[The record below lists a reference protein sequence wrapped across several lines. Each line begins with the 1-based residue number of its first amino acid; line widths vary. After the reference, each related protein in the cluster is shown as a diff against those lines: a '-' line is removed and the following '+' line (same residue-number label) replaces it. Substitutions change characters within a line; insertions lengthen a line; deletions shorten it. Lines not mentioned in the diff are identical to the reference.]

1 MKSADENRIFQDLL
15 NACRNGDLELVERL
29 AFLIPHSSYCYTVYA
44 LEKRT
49 NTTLNWISLVRN
61 FGAPINQTDTWQC
74 SPLYLACLCGH
85 YREFLLENG
94 ARCGQDTFEGQ
105 RCYYGALTIKIRS
118 LLSSY
123 KYTKADDKYQPFRK
137 FFSHILERPLDTF
150 SDVIFK
156 LNAPYGW
163 LRGYNTLEKL
173 EISAH
178 RSILYARSTFFAS
191 KFQTIWRTSKV
202 IEIQEIQ
209 IHPTCFRT
217 MLRYLYTGEITSIPN
232 SLMDNMIQLC
242 QYVCLNNLAERYK
255 NKRINQDL
263 DKVEFKKLQ
272 NDLVKFFKN
281 VLLED
286 KQYYVETDY
295 NNKMEFTESQ
305 HDICIRVE
313 DEYFNCHKVFLTE
326 RCEYFKAMFT
336 GPFSEKLLRSPRV
349 SDCSSEVFALILE
362 FIYTDKCD
370 IPESLACEVLIKAD
384 MYLLDKLK
392 SIASIVLT
400 KLSEP
405 LEDIYVLMRTAIDL
419 NIVRLEQWCCRWFAE
434 HLHEVIEDQRF
445 LDFICESAH
454 SIKKR
459 QETDTI
465 PFIDDLRYWLSK
477 KYSVLEDDIDKRSGK
492 VREYDG
498 EEITDWEAEY
508 NLVLE
513 KIEQVLLSLD
523 LNA

>member
-1 MKSADENRIFQDLL
+1 MKLADEDKIFQDLL
-15 NACRNGDLELVERL
+15 NACRNGDLELVE
-29 AFLIPHSSYCYTVYA
+29 
-44 LEKRT
+44 
-49 NTTLNWISLVRN
+49 SLVRN
-61 FGAPINQTDTWQC
+61 FGAPINQTDKWQC
-74 SPLYLACLCGH
+74 SPLYLAFVK
-85 YREFLLENG
+85 FLLENG
-94 ARCGQDTFEGQ
+94 AQCRKDTFEGQ
-105 RCYYGALTIKIRS
+105 RCYYGALTMKIRG

-123 KYTKADDKYQPFRK
+123 KYTKADDKYQPYRN
-137 FFSHILERPLDTF
+137 FFSYILERPLDTF

-156 LNAPYGW
+156 LNAPYD
-163 LRGYNTLEKL
+163 RSKRYNTLETL

-178 RSILYARSTFFAS
+178 RCILNARSTFFAS

-209 IHPTCFRT
+209 IHATCFRA
-217 MLRYLYTGEITSIPN
+217 MLRYLYTGEIASIPN

-242 QYVCLNNLAERYK
+242 KYVWLDNLSERYTNK
-255 NKRINQDL
+255 MKRINQDQ
-263 DKVEFKKLQ
+263 DKIEFKKLQ
-272 NDLVKFFKN
+272 NDFVKFFKN
-281 VLLED
+281 VLLVG
-286 KQYYVETDY
+286 KQFYTEQDY
-295 NNKMEFTESQ
+295 NNNMKVDGSEIIENRIGHNDTEPKFAESQ

-313 DEYFNCHKVFLTE
+313 DEFFNCHKVFLTE
-326 RCEYFKAMFT
+326 RCEYFKAMFN
-336 GPFSEKLLRSPRV
+336 GPFSEKLLRTPRI
-349 SDCSSEVFALILE
+349 SECSSKVFALILE

-370 IPESLACEVLIKAD
+370 IPESMACEVLIKAD

-400 KLSEP
+400 NLSEP

-419 NIVRLEQWCCRWFAE
+419 NIGRLEQWCCHWFAD
-434 HLHEVIEDQRF
+434 HLYEVLEDQRF
-445 LDFICESAH
+445 LDLICESAH

-477 KYSVLEDDIDKRSGK
+477 KYSVLEDEIDQRSGK

-508 NLVLE
+508 NLCLRYYY
-513 KIEQVLLSLD
+513 L
-523 LNA
+523 